1 LAIVCLLLAFV
12 IKQSSSNLEVAKLV
26 TNKQCPSDQLMA
38 LTYYAYLC
46 ENYYLEFVQ
55 LIYVKNYYSESKIAL
70 NVAIE

>member
-1 LAIVCLLLAFV
+1 
-12 IKQSSSNLEVAKLV
+12 
-26 TNKQCPSDQLMA
+26 MA